1 MTAAFTAPRINISTT
16 AAATTTTTTTTT
28 TRPTV
33 IDESKQAFI

>member
-1 MTAAFTAPRINISTT
+1 VTAAFTAPRINISTT
-16 AAATTTTTTTTT
+16 AATTTTTTTT